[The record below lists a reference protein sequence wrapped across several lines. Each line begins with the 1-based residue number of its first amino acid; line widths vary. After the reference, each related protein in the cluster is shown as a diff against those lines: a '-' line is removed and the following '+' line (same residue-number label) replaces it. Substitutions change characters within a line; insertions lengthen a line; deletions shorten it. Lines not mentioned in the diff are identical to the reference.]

1 MVRALTV
8 LLALSVLNGCGG
20 SSSDSNDSLS
30 NGDWRKDINFL
41 TQESEQIHPNLFHS
55 INRGE
60 YLAAAETLKSNL
72 SGMTFAGIFVEIKR
86 LVALAAKKEDGHS
99 QVTMFQATGFRL
111 YPLRLYEFADGV
123 FVIDANPPHQQAIGQ
138 KVVQIGGKDMNQVNT
153 ILDPLITRDNPT
165 NVKQKRTLHYVVPEI
180 LKVTGVIQDT
190 EQGDYL
196 LEDGGG
202 NFSTLTVAP
211 IGKEVYRNT
220 LDSTTGLPEAATPL
234 TMSDLSTPF
243 WMQLLSADDALYIKY
258 NWVFAQTNAG
268 LTIGQFAT
276 DVANTVTANNVQKVI
291 VDVRHNGGGDAT
303 TYGPFLDVLS
313 SPQINLAGKLYVII
327 GRSTFSAAA
336 NFVTQIDLGTNA
348 RFIGESTGGSLNNY
362 GDSISF
368 DLPRSGLE
376 IFIPTIYWVYAPG
389 DPRIS
394 IQPDIPVE
402 WTAADYF
409 NQLDPVLQAVLN
421 D

>member
-8 LLALSVLNGCGG
+8 MLALSVLNGCGG
-20 SSSDSNDSLS
+20 SSSGSNDSLS
-30 NGDWRKDINFL
+30 SGDWREDINFL
-41 TQESEQIHPNLFHS
+41 TRESEQIHPNLFHTIS
-55 INRGE
+55 RSE

-72 SGMTFAGIFVEIKR
+72 SSRTFAEIFVEIKR
-86 LVALAAKKEDGHS
+86 LVALPAKKEDGHS

-111 YPLRLYEFADGV
+111 YPLRLYEFSDGV

-138 KVVQIGGKDMNQVNT
+138 KVVQIGGKDMSQVNT
-153 ILDPLITRDNPT
+153 ILDPLITRDNPA

-180 LKVTGVIQDT
+180 LKATGIIQDS

-196 LEDGGG
+196 LQDGGG

-211 IGKEVYRNT
+211 ISKEAYRNS
-220 LDSTTGLPEAATPL
+220 LDSTIGLPEAATPL

-243 WMQLLSADDALYIKY
+243 WMQLLPADDALYIKY
-258 NWVFAQTNAG
+258 NWVFAQTMAG
-268 LTIGQFAT
+268 LTIDQFAT
-276 DVANTVTANNVQKVI
+276 NVANTVTANNVQKVI

-303 TYGPFLDVLS
+303 TYGPLLNVLS
-313 SPQINLAGKLYVII
+313 SPQINQVGKLYVII

-336 NFVTQIDLGTNA
+336 NFVTHIDLGTNV
-348 RFIGESTGGSLNNY
+348 RFAGEQTGGSLNNY

-376 IFIPTIYWVYAPG
+376 VLIPTIYWIYAPG
-389 DPRIS
+389 DPRSS
-394 IQPDIPVE
+394 IQPDISVE
-402 WTAADYF
+402 WSAADYF
-409 NQLDPVLQAVLN
+409 NHFDPVLEAVLN